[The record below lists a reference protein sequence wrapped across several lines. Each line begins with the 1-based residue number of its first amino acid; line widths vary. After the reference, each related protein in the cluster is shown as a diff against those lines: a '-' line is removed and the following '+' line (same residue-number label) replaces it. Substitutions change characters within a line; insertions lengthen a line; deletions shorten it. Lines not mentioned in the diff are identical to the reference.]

1 MECEFYTWSLP
12 KVDYGL
18 KSTGTEQEFR
28 DLVERGKVAW
38 KRWGQIGISKIE
50 QVDDRFTCKLS
61 IILQFRKGTS
71 NLEMVESAPTE
82 ADIVEACK

>member
-12 KVDYGL
+12 KVNYGL

-38 KRWGQIGISKIE
+38 ERWGHIGISKIE
-50 QVDDRFTCKLS
+50 QVDDRFTCKLQ
-61 IILQFRKGTS
+61 IILRDRKA
-71 NLEMVESAPTE
+71 NPLELLETAPTE